1 VSGPGAVGTPSTQRA
16 ARVAFAV
23 LFLSFV
29 DVFALLPTVAPYASA
44 LGAGPAALGLV
55 VGAYSAANLPAN
67 LLGGALVDRF
77 GRRPVLLLGLVTA
90 AVAVAAYSLAS
101 SPGQLVGIR
110 LVHGAAGGLLVPA
123 VFAVA
128 GDHTARGGTGRT
140 MGRAGALI
148 GAAAVVAPASA
159 GVLRQAA
166 GPEAVFLAVAGL
178 LLLGALLTVLGVR
191 DAERAGT
198 RRGGSTGPGGPAGAP
213 RPALLRDPAVR
224 RTLLAVV
231 ATTAAVGVLAG
242 FLPGAVERRGGA
254 AATTGLLFTVYALVA
269 AGLMLSPL
277 AAAVDREGPRRSL
290 AIGLG
295 LLAGGLGLLAATGT
309 GTLGGG
315 LGWSVVGVG
324 VFGAGYGL
332 IFPAASGAIALAAD
346 PERRGWAFG
355 WFNVAFSLGIAVGAP
370 VVGAVTERFP
380 AVDPFLLVAGACLAT
395 AAATSVRPGPAGPRR
410 ADRDHAPSGR

>member
-1 VSGPGAVGTPSTQRA
+1 
-16 ARVAFAV
+16 VAFAV

-29 DVFALLPTVAPYASA
+29 DVFALLPTVAPYATT

-77 GRRPVLLLGLVTA
+77 GRRPVLLLGLLTA
-90 AVAVAAYSLAS
+90 AVAVAEYSFAAT
-101 SPGQLVGIR
+101 PGQLVGIR

-128 GDHTARGGTGRT
+128 GDHTATAGAGRT

-159 GVLRQAA
+159 GILRQVA
-166 GPEAVFLAVAGL
+166 GPEAVFLAVAAL
-178 LLLGALLTVLGVR
+178 LVVGALLTAVGVR
-191 DAERAGT
+191 A
-198 RRGGSTGPGGPAGAP
+198 GGPDGSDGSDGSFGRP
-213 RPALLRDPAVR
+213 DPRRPARLLQDPTVR

-242 FLPGAVERRGGA
+242 FLPGTVERRGGA
-254 AATTGLLFTVYALVA
+254 AATGLLFTVYALVA
-269 AGLMLSPL
+269 AVIMLSPA

-290 AIGLG
+290 TLGLG
-295 LLAGGLGLLAATGT
+295 LLAGGLGLLAAAAP
-309 GTLGGG
+309 GGG

-332 IFPAASGAIALAAD
+332 IFPAASGAVALASA

-370 VVGAVTERFP
+370 AVGAATGRFP
-380 AVDPFLLVAGACLAT
+380 GLDPFLLVAGACLV
-395 AAATSVRPGPAGPRR
+395 AAVATSLPLGPAGPRG
-410 ADRDHAPSGR
+410 ADQDRTPDGPRPPRKRRR

>member
-1 VSGPGAVGTPSTQRA
+1 
-16 ARVAFAV
+16 
-23 LFLSFV
+23 V
-29 DVFALLPTVAPYASA
+29 DVFALLPTVAPYAST

-90 AVAVAAYSLAS
+90 AVAVAGYSFVS
-101 SPGQLVGIR
+101 SPAELVGIR

-128 GDHTARGGTGRT
+128 GDHAARGGAGRT

-159 GVLRQAA
+159 GLLRQVA

-178 LLLGALLTVLGVR
+178 LLLGALLTAVGVR
-191 DAERAGT
+191 DAGRTGT
-198 RRGGSTGPGGPAGAP
+198 RPGGTSRGGSAGSAGPVGVP

-242 FLPGAVERRGGA
+242 FLPGAVEGRGGA

-309 GTLGGG
+309 LGGG
-315 LGWSVVGVG
+315 LGWSVVGAA

-332 IFPAASGAIALAAD
+332 IFPAASGAMALAAE

-380 AVDPFLLVAGACLAT
+380 AVDPFLLVAAACLAT
-395 AAATSVRPGPAGPRR
+395 AAATSVRPAPAGRRR
-410 ADRDHAPSGR
+410 AGRGHEASGR

>member
-1 VSGPGAVGTPSTQRA
+1 VGARQTQRA
-16 ARVAFAV
+16 ARVAFTV

-29 DVFALLPTVAPYASA
+29 DVFALLPTVAPYAST
-44 LGAGPAALGLV
+44 LGAGPTALGLV

-67 LLGGALVDRF
+67 LLGGSLVDRL

-90 AVAVAAYSLAS
+90 AVTVAAYSLAS
-101 SPGQLVGIR
+101 SPAQLVGIR

-128 GDHTARGGTGRT
+128 GDHTATGGAGRT

-159 GVLRQAA
+159 GILRQAA
-166 GPEAVFLAVAGL
+166 GPEAVFLAVAAL
-178 LLLGALLTVLGVR
+178 LVLGALLTAVGVR
-191 DAERAGT
+191 DAERPSAKDGDATVPDGGAGP
-198 RRGGSTGPGGPAGAP
+198 R
-213 RPALLRDPAVR
+213 RPAPLLQDPTVR

-231 ATTAAVGVLAG
+231 ATTAGVGVLAG
-242 FLPGAVERRGGA
+242 FLPGAVERRGGS
-254 AATTGLLFTVYALVA
+254 ATATGMLFTVYALVA
-269 AGLMLSPL
+269 AGIMLSPL

-290 AIGLG
+290 TTGLG
-295 LLAGGLGLLAATGT
+295 LLAGGLGLLAASE
-309 GTLGGG
+309 TLGSG
-315 LGWSVVGVG
+315 LGWSVAGVG

-332 IFPAASGAIALAAD
+332 IFPAASGAIALASE

-370 VVGAVTERFP
+370 VVGAVTERFA

-395 AAATSVRPGPAGPRR
+395 AAATSLPRGPAGPRR
-410 ADRDHAPSGR
+410 SDHDHAPTGR